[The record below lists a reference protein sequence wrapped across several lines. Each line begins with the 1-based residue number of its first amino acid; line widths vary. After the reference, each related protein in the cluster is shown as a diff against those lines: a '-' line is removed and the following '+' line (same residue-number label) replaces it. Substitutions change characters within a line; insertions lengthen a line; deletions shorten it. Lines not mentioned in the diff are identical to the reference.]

1 MIANQFFCIFAKK
14 IIMAYSDFTFTKLK
28 NKFGLEQEDIKLF
41 DPILIVRCEP
51 SQRLLDDVS
60 EAEDM
65 PLMSEKAKSESL
77 IAPIIKEM
85 KRRNKQIS
93 IYSGY
98 TFNVDIPNEL
108 SGAPDFMISSK
119 PKIVELQ
126 SPIFCLVESKN
137 KTPDEGFAQCAAEMY
152 AAQVYNLQNN
162 EPVQAIYGT
171 VTNAFDWIFLKLE
184 NNTIYIDKSRYFLN
198 DLPLLIGILQKIID
212 SSVKK

>member
-1 MIANQFFCIFAKK
+1 
-14 IIMAYSDFTFTKLK
+14 
-28 NKFGLEQEDIKLF
+28 
-41 DPILIVRCEP
+41 
-51 SQRLLDDVS
+51 LDDVS

-77 IAPIIKEM
+77 IAPIIREM